1 MLTLEMINGNMVG
14 GECRLGKN
22 DVFVCLNTNVLNF
35 RVILYIICLAR
46 QHSDLYIIYKWGAI
60 SSK

>member
-22 DVFVCLNTNVLNF
+22 DVFVCLNTYVLNF
-35 RVILYIICLAR
+35 RVIYIYMFGPSAYGFVYHL
-46 QHSDLYIIYKWGAI
+46 
-60 SSK
+60 

>member
-22 DVFVCLNTNVLNF
+22 DVFVCLNTYVLNF
-35 RVILYIICLAR
+35 RIVYIICLAR
-46 QHSDLYIIYKWGAI
+46 QHADLYIVYKWCAI